1 MSRRWTEEE
10 LEILEKLRFKM
21 PICRIAKK
29 LNRTPCSVQSKLCQT
44 GKRSYPYLTTLY
56 TVQDVCE
63 HAGVCKETIFRAIK
77 SGKIVPAKVLDSK
90 PAYYFSEEQLREI
103 QGMFR
108 KKVRLTEY
116 EKQQIKFMHNVKKMR
131 TIDIARKLNKPG
143 STVDNIVNGYSERCR
158 AKREAARNLSD
169 SKTIPQKSEAS

>member
-10 LEILEKLRFKM
+10 LKILEKLRFMM
-21 PICRIAKK
+21 PIRRIAKK
-29 LNRTPCSVQSKLCQT
+29 LNRTPCSVQSKLCRI

-63 HAGVCKETIFRAIK
+63 HAGVHKETIFRAIK

-90 PAYYFSEEQLREI
+90 PAYYFCEKQLQEI
-103 QGMFR
+103 RGMFK

-116 EKQQIKFMHNVKKMR
+116 EKQQIKFMHNVKQMR
-131 TIDIARKLNKPG
+131 TVDIAIKLNKPY

-169 SKTIPQKSEAS
+169 SKTIPQKSEAY